1 MACGTPI
8 VATDNVGYR
17 DLLGPAEGL
26 LVPHDVNAFADAIVQ
41 MLEDDRLRVAMREAG
56 LRKAEQYSW
65 PCVVTRLLEYF
76 DEVLEGRGEV
86 AVH

>member
-17 DLLGPAEGL
+17 DLLGPEGL
-26 LVPHDVNAFADAIVQ
+26 LVPHDVQAFADAIVQ
-41 MLEDDRLRVAMREAG
+41 MLSDDRLLVAMREAG

-65 PCVVTRLLEYF
+65 PSVVTQLLEYF
-76 DEVLEGRGEV
+76 SEVIEGRCPVGT
-86 AVH
+86 